1 MAEIKKTSIG
11 GQALIEGVMM
21 KGPYNTAMAVRMPN
35 GKIDTECWENS
46 KKKPFYKKVP
56 FIRGVFNFI
65 ESMIVGYKCLSKSA
79 EKACDDEE
87 EEPSGFEKFLNEKF
101 GKDAVEI
108 FAIFGAV
115 LGAAI
120 AILLFSVLP
129 SAAVKLSEPLLP
141 SKWMMT
147 TAEGVLKIVI
157 LVIYLWAVSLLPDMK
172 RVFEY
177 HGAEHKTIACYEA
190 GEELTVENIR
200 KYSRFHPRCGTSF
213 LLIVMIISI
222 ILFSMISWDNI
233 VIRILLKIVM
243 LPVVMGVSYEVLK
256 LAGRYQNIFTKIL
269 SAPGLWLQRLST
281 REPDDSQIEVAIASM
296 KPVIPSDKDSDLW

>member
-21 KGPYNTAMAVRMPN
+21 RGPDNTAMAVRLPD
-35 GKIDTECWENS
+35 GTIDTECWENS
-46 KKKPFYKKVP
+46 KKAPFYKRVP

-65 ESMIVGYKCLSKSA
+65 DSLVLGYKCLSKSA
-79 EKACDDEE
+79 QKACDDEE
-87 EEPSGFEKFLNEKF
+87 EEPSKFEKFLSEKL
-101 GKDAVEI
+101 GKNAVDVFTTI
-108 FAIFGAV
+108 GAV
-115 LGAAI
+115 IGVVF

-129 SAAVKLSEPLLP
+129 STLVKLFEGVLSQR
-141 SKWMMT
+141 WMMT
-147 TAEGVLKIVI
+147 VAEGVLKIVI
-157 LVIYLWAVSLLPDMK
+157 LIVYLWVVSLMPDMK

-190 GEELTVENIR
+190 GEELCAENIR

-233 VIRILLKIVM
+233 FIRIALKIIM
-243 LPVVMGVSYEVLK
+243 LPIVMGVSYEILK

-296 KPVIPSDKDSDLW
+296 KPVIPEDSQRDIW